1 MASAEY
7 LVFISHSS
15 EDQWIARQMARLIE
29 ERDLRTFFDEKD
41 FQGGDLISESI
52 KKKIQEC
59 DELLVLLSPH
69 SSESDWV
76 KYEIGAA
83 WVLSKRIVA
92 IVYYVS
98 PEQMP
103 DELVQRKVIDLNAF
117 DDYLEELAKRTKRT
131 TL

>member
-1 MASAEY
+1 M
-7 LVFISHSS
+7 
-15 EDQWIARQMARLIE
+15 
-29 ERDLRTFFDEKD
+29 
-41 FQGGDLISESI
+41 
-52 KKKIQEC
+52 
-59 DELLVLLSPH
+59 LLSPH

-131 TL
+131 AL